1 MGAWYTTRGVVK
13 AALEISTTAHADAI
27 VDSVIE
33 SASRSVEKGCLHR
46 IFYPLTGTAEWDYPS
61 SEQRGPAYRIW
72 FNQLGLP
79 YVEVYSLT
87 SLVAGGVTIASADY
101 FLRPRSGPPYT
112 HLEIDLA
119 SSAALSSGDTHQSAV
134 LGTGVFMGCP
144 LVETPAGALAEALD
158 GSETG
163 VDVTNSALTDVGA
176 ILRVDTERM
185 IVTGRAQLDTGQDLI
200 GTITADRAV
209 VALTVASG
217 AALNA
222 GETILLDSEY
232 MLIIDIA
239 GNVLTVKRAVD
250 GSVLAAHTGGSI
262 FAPRTLTVE
271 RGALG
276 TTAAAHDTAASLY
289 RHVVPG
295 PVEELTVAE
304 AMNRLLGRQSG
315 WARVIG
321 SGESVVEYGGRSLA
335 QLRKD
340 VYRSH
345 GRKARFV

>member
-1 MGAWYTTRGVVK
+1 MGAWYTTRGMVK
-13 AALEISTTAHADAI
+13 SALEIAATALTDAQ

-46 IFYPLTGTAEWDYPS
+46 IFYPLTGTAEWDWPDDR
-61 SEQRGPAYRIW
+61 RGTTYRLW

-79 YVEVYSLT
+79 YLEVVSLS
-87 SLVAGGVTIASADY
+87 SLVAGGTTIASTDY

-119 SSAALSSGDTHQSAV
+119 SSAALSAGDTHQSAI

-158 GSETG
+158 SSETA

-185 IVTGRAQLDTGQDLI
+185 IVTGRAQLDTGQDVV
-200 GTITADRAV
+200 GTIAADRAV
-209 VALTVASG
+209 VSVTVASG
-217 AALNA
+217 AALHV
-222 GETILLDSEY
+222 GEVVLIDSEY
-232 MLIIDIA
+232 MLIVDIA

-250 GSVLAAHTGGSI
+250 GSVLAAHTNASI

-276 TTAAAHDTAASLY
+276 TTAAAHDTAATLV

-295 PVEELTVAE
+295 PVEELTIAE
-304 AMNRLLGRQSG
+304 AVNRLLGRQSG
-315 WARVIG
+315 WARTIG
-321 SGESVVEYGGRSLA
+321 NGETAVEYGGRSLA

-340 VYRSH
+340 VKASH